1 MTPII
6 LPRHTQ
12 GYCVKDRVEWVVA
25 VVMGAEVGGG
35 GEVGK
40 VWKVPSLI
48 RSPPSQ
54 EAKRP

>member
-1 MTPII
+1 MHVFICVFMTPII

-35 GEVGK
+35 GGGC
-40 VWKVPSLI
+40 
-48 RSPPSQ
+48 
-54 EAKRP
+54 